1 MKKIS
6 LKYTRGLV
14 ALVMILSLLAMAA
27 TADAASWK
35 QKYQRFSAVCG
46 EALAVGDVA
55 CIAAADG
62 KAYLADANDSGL
74 RPAVGVVGKA
84 CSSAGTAEIV
94 VEGVITGMTAA
105 SPGARL
111 FLSET
116 AGDLTTTGPTNAQP
130 MGWVLPGTAG
140 SSTTYFI
147 KTVIPASDGAA
158 Y

>member
-1 MKKIS
+1 MKKIH
-6 LKYTRGLV
+6 LREIRMLGILAMILVLV
-14 ALVMILSLLAMAA
+14 AVSASAE
-27 TADAASWK
+27 AASWK
-35 QKYQRFSAVCG
+35 SKYVRFSAVCG

-62 KAYLADANDSGL
+62 KAYLADANDSSL
-74 RPAVGVVGKA
+74 RPAVGVVGKG
-84 CSSAGTAEIV
+84 CSSGGTAEIV

-105 SPGARL
+105 SPGARV

-147 KTVIPASDGAA
+147 RTTVPSSAGAA